1 MHSNYP
7 HPQDHPTGLPSSK
20 LSSQVVSVRSKRYQQ
35 KEDTPSLYPST
46 MLLVRPR
53 QSRNLWY
60 VHIPCRTDI
69 QYSSSGAVWS
79 PQWSNSG
86 TSDLIL
92 DSGDKA
98 TVTYNGT
105 GSYVSLEGGTT
116 AQILRSDIAL
126 ENGVMHVCH
135 PLQDRARLMI
145 DYRYRPFGSWW
156 NRSHPR

>member
-1 MHSNYP
+1 MHSNYL
-7 HPQDHPTGLPSSK
+7 HPQDLPMGSLNSR
-20 LSSQVVSVRSKRYQQ
+20 LSFQTAWVSGRKYRQ
-35 KEDTPSLYPST
+35 KEDIPSLFQST
-46 MLLVRPR
+46 MLLVQSR
-53 QSRNLWY
+53 QSKNLLY
-60 VHIPCRTDI
+60 VLTLNQADN
-69 QYSSSGAVWS
+69 QYSSTGAVYS
-79 PQWSNSG
+79 PQWSNTG

-105 GSYVSLEGGTT
+105 GNYVSLEGGTT

-135 PLQDRARLMI
+135 PLQDRARLML

-156 NRSHPR
+156 NRSHS